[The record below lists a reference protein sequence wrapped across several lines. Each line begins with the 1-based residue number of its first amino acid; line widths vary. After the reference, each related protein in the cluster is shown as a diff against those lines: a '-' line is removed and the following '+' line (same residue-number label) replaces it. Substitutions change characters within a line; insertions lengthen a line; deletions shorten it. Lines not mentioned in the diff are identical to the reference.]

1 MPSGPV
7 YERTRTEGDPAEG
20 SHYASGV
27 SNGEDMVKLHF
38 NRNPVT
44 GAYSEDSIAIYYNKI

>member
-1 MPSGPV
+1 MPIGPV

-27 SNGEDMVKLHF
+27 SNGEHMVKLHF

-44 GAYSEDSIAIYYNKI
+44 GVCTRQILNLSGAVV